1 MAKSNATTKNNIIR
15 YSHDLSTRKKKKNF
29 CYTNTNRLKVN
40 KMRNTYHAN
49 TKNNWSKY
57 MNFRK
62 KFTMQLILEN
72 ETT

>member
-15 YSHDLSTRKKKKNF
+15 YSHDLSTRKKKNF
-29 CYTNTNRLKVN
+29 SYKNTNRFKVN
-40 KMRNTYHAN
+40 KMKNTYHAN
-49 TKNNWSKY
+49 TKNNWSRY
-57 MNFRK
+57 INFRK

>member
-1 MAKSNATTKNNIIR
+1 
-15 YSHDLSTRKKKKNF
+15 
-29 CYTNTNRLKVN
+29 
-40 KMRNTYHAN
+40 MRNTYHAN